1 MWIDRAAGGD
11 RTQRSMLD
19 ELGGLPPRV
28 RWAVV
33 CLRLCSW
40 CLSMEGLSPPV
51 EVEVKPNC
59 PAKRHFPGSE
69 RWTVGMLARAPRLP
83 DEDYGNTDRQTFFSL
98 THPPSL
104 RESSMGS
111 WWLLEL
117 GL

>member
-1 MWIDRAAGGD
+1 MWIDRAAGGG

-33 CLRLCSW
+33 CLRLCLW

-69 RWTVGMLARAPRLP
+69 RWTVGMLARAPRILTRISATRTGKP
-83 DEDYGNTDRQTFFSL
+83 SFLGGWDES
-98 THPPSL
+98 PPKDVL
-104 RESSMGS
+104 VTV
-111 WWLLEL
+111 L
-117 GL
+117 GLP